1 MNKRLPAI
9 KLWQRVISEDGSSR
23 LLEIE
28 KIPTDLPVI
37 ICLPG
42 ISTNHNS
49 PRAINGFMKL
59 AESKMGG
66 RGINGKNVN
75 FVSISY
81 DYRQENNI
89 GLFNSDPTHFFS
101 DASRD
106 FFEKRKSQ
114 INQTILEGK
123 KNIMVGI
130 VNDRV
135 AYTDFEKAIKENNL
149 ATK

>member
-59 AESKMGG
+59 AE
-66 RGINGKNVN
+66 
-75 FVSISY
+75 
-81 DYRQENNI
+81 
-89 GLFNSDPTHFFS
+89 
-101 DASRD
+101 RD
-106 FFEKRKSQ
+106 RKS
-114 INQTILEGK
+114 
-123 KNIMVGI
+123 V
-130 VNDRV
+130 V
-135 AYTDFEKAIKENNL
+135 
-149 ATK
+149 